1 MAQTSEAQITYRPRA
16 DTTPEGEV
24 SALATVYRYL
34 ILEKGDAHDLTN
46 RNLAR
51 AEGVN
56 DKKGQDRH
64 VRR

>member
-1 MAQTSEAQITYRPRA
+1 MASVRLTYTSRPGTTREA
-16 DTTPEGEV
+16 EL
-24 SALATVYRYL
+24 SALAAVYRFL
-34 ILEKGDAHDLTN
+34 ILEKGDTHDLTN